1 MRPNLA
7 QDAPPTSL
15 QVGGGDYPV
24 NWDYRAWLEITAKM
38 GEIVP
43 EADTPDDMQRNMA
56 LFEEIQALAFG
67 GVLADEAPEDV
78 LRAVANFAR
87 GYPSAPIAG
96 EEDHRGGTPLYSL
109 DYDLNEIL
117 LAIRNQ
123 GGPDLSYRRKE
134 PYHWWEFLLE
144 VRTLAGEHYI
154 TRLMEI
160 RGYSGKDKELLA
172 MKARYALP
180 ERSRAAHEQ
189 LLNDLDALFY
199 NS

>member
-15 QVGGGDYPV
+15 QVGGGVYPV
-24 NWDYRAWLEITAKM
+24 NWDYRTWLDVTAKM

-43 EADTPDDMQRNMA
+43 EADSLDDMQHNAA

-67 GVLADEAPEDV
+67 GVLTDEAPEDV
-78 LRAVANFAR
+78 LRAIADFAR
-87 GYPSAPIAG
+87 GYPSAPVSG
-96 EEDHRGGTPLYSL
+96 EEGGHGGAPLYSL

-134 PYHWWEFLLE
+134 PFHWWEFLLE

-160 RGYSGKDKELLA
+160 RGYSGKDKEMLA
-172 MKARYALP
+172 LKARYALP
-180 ERSRAAHEQ
+180 ERSRAAQEQ
-189 LLNDLDALFY
+189 LLNELDALFY